1 MWPAMLMYI
10 NHTFRNAF
18 QTIHVKSEGLNLVK
32 DLISKKQKVIMIPVY
47 KSFLDL
53 SVLLYSFVV
62 NGMDFPFSLGNA
74 DDIPTAALMDK
85 VLANSGYVPT
95 RRSR

>member
-1 MWPAMLMYI
+1 
-10 NHTFRNAF
+10 
-18 QTIHVKSEGLNLVK
+18 
-32 DLISKKQKVIMIPVY
+32 MIPVY